1 MLSASPF
8 GDREPSAPILVS
20 RKRLVAC
27 LLLFLLGA
35 SVVRTAVLFSEDD
48 LVAKDVVFRTTEED
62 ADDEVAGEETDWTA
76 EPSGRARQGAR
87 STPRPGR
94 GRSKR
99 SSRSG
104 SRASTAASGVQI
116 GAVSRNLRARKVK
129 PNFSRASAGAA
140 AEAYPKVVAT
150 GPAVRDETGAF
161 IWVDSAGGG
170 NGILAS
176 SDRSIELDDLIEDP
190 ITESIDINDGYDY
203 EDDLDLYDYG
213 SLEEEPS
220 AAAGDPASAVQ
231 MGDRLGEPETE
242 DAWEEDDGDNLAGLE
257 DEEALGET
265 SAFYAGAR
273 ADDVDG
279 NVGEWKEAKEAPPR
293 REELP
298 PLEAG
303 DLLQKNILQVTGGE
317 ARI

>member
-161 IWVDSAGGG
+161 VWVDSAG

-203 EDDLDLYDYG
+203 EDDLDLYEYG

-231 MGDRLGEPETE
+231 MGDGLGEPETE

-265 SAFYAGAR
+265 SAGAG

-279 NVGEWKEAKEAPPR
+279 NVGEWEEAKEAPPR

>member
-1 MLSASPF
+1 M
-8 GDREPSAPILVS
+8 
-20 RKRLVAC
+20 AC

-176 SDRSIELDDLIEDP
+176 SDRYIDDLIEDP

-203 EDDLDLYDYG
+203 EDDLDLYEYG

-265 SAFYAGAR
+265 SAGAG

-279 NVGEWKEAKEAPPR
+279 NVGEWEEAKEAPPR

-317 ARI
+317 GARI

>member
-1 MLSASPF
+1 M
-8 GDREPSAPILVS
+8 
-20 RKRLVAC
+20 AC

-129 PNFSRASAGAA
+129 PNFFRASAGAA

-176 SDRSIELDDLIEDP
+176 SDRYIDDLIEDP

-203 EDDLDLYDYG
+203 EDDLDLYEYG

-265 SAFYAGAR
+265 SAGAG

-279 NVGEWKEAKEAPPR
+279 NVGEWEEAKEAPPR

-317 ARI
+317 GARI

>member
-1 MLSASPF
+1 M
-8 GDREPSAPILVS
+8 
-20 RKRLVAC
+20 AC

-176 SDRSIELDDLIEDP
+176 SDRYIDDLIEDP

-203 EDDLDLYDYG
+203 EDDLDLYEYG

-265 SAFYAGAR
+265 SAGAG

-279 NVGEWKEAKEAPPR
+279 NVGEWEEAKEAPPR

>member
-161 IWVDSAGGG
+161 VWVDSAGGG

-176 SDRSIELDDLIEDP
+176 SDRYIERDDLIEDP

-203 EDDLDLYDYG
+203 EDDLDLYEYG

-231 MGDRLGEPETE
+231 MGDGLGEPETE

-265 SAFYAGAR
+265 SAGAG

-279 NVGEWKEAKEAPPR
+279 NVGEWEEAKEAPPR

-317 ARI
+317 GARI

>member
-62 ADDEVAGEETDWTA
+62 ADDEVAGEQTDWTA

-129 PNFSRASAGAA
+129 PNFSRASTGAA

-161 IWVDSAGGG
+161 VWVDSAGGG

-176 SDRSIELDDLIEDP
+176 SDRYIERDDLIEDP

-203 EDDLDLYDYG
+203 EDDLDLYEYG

-231 MGDRLGEPETE
+231 MGDGLGEPETE

-265 SAFYAGAR
+265 SAGAG

-279 NVGEWKEAKEAPPR
+279 NVGEWEEAKEAPPR

-317 ARI
+317 GARI

>member
-1 MLSASPF
+1 M
-8 GDREPSAPILVS
+8 VS

-203 EDDLDLYDYG
+203 EDDLDLYEYG

-265 SAFYAGAR
+265 SAGAG

-279 NVGEWKEAKEAPPR
+279 NVGEWEEAKEAPPR

-317 ARI
+317 GARI

>member
-176 SDRSIELDDLIEDP
+176 SDRYIDDLIEDP

-203 EDDLDLYDYG
+203 EDDLDLYEYG

-265 SAFYAGAR
+265 SAGAG

-279 NVGEWKEAKEAPPR
+279 NVGEWEEAKEAPPR

-303 DLLQKNILQVTGGE
+303 DLLQKNILQVTGRE

>member
-1 MLSASPF
+1 M
-8 GDREPSAPILVS
+8 
-20 RKRLVAC
+20 AC

-129 PNFSRASAGAA
+129 PNFFRASAGAA

-176 SDRSIELDDLIEDP
+176 SDRYIDDLIEDP

-203 EDDLDLYDYG
+203 EDDLDLYEYG

-231 MGDRLGEPETE
+231 MGDGLGEPETE

-265 SAFYAGAR
+265 SAGAG

-279 NVGEWKEAKEAPPR
+279 NVGEWEEAKEAPPR

-317 ARI
+317 GARI

>member
-1 MLSASPF
+1 M
-8 GDREPSAPILVS
+8 
-20 RKRLVAC
+20 AC

-48 LVAKDVVFRTTEED
+48 LVAKDVVFRTTGED

-140 AEAYPKVVAT
+140 AEAFPKVVAT

-176 SDRSIELDDLIEDP
+176 SDRYIDDLIEDP

-203 EDDLDLYDYG
+203 EDDLDLYEYG

-265 SAFYAGAR
+265 SAGAG

-279 NVGEWKEAKEAPPR
+279 NVGEWEEAKEAPPR

>member
-1 MLSASPF
+1 M
-8 GDREPSAPILVS
+8 VS

-129 PNFSRASAGAA
+129 PNFFRASAGAA

-176 SDRSIELDDLIEDP
+176 SDRYIDDLIEDP
-190 ITESIDINDGYDY
+190 ITEPIDINDGYDY
-203 EDDLDLYDYG
+203 EDDLDLYEYG

-265 SAFYAGAR
+265 SAGAG

-279 NVGEWKEAKEAPPR
+279 NVGEWEEAKEAPPR

-317 ARI
+317 GARI

>member
-1 MLSASPF
+1 M
-8 GDREPSAPILVS
+8 VS

-176 SDRSIELDDLIEDP
+176 SDRYIDDLIEDP

-203 EDDLDLYDYG
+203 EDDLDLYEYG

-265 SAFYAGAR
+265 SAGAG

-279 NVGEWKEAKEAPPR
+279 NVGEWEEAKEAPPR

>member
-1 MLSASPF
+1 M
-8 GDREPSAPILVS
+8 VS

-176 SDRSIELDDLIEDP
+176 SDRYIDDLIEDP

-203 EDDLDLYDYG
+203 EDDLDLYEYG

-265 SAFYAGAR
+265 SAGAG

-279 NVGEWKEAKEAPPR
+279 NVGEWEEAKEAPPR

-317 ARI
+317 GARI

>member
-1 MLSASPF
+1 M
-8 GDREPSAPILVS
+8 
-20 RKRLVAC
+20 AC

-62 ADDEVAGEETDWTA
+62 ADDEVAGEQTDWTA

-161 IWVDSAGGG
+161 VWVDSAGGG

-176 SDRSIELDDLIEDP
+176 SDRYIERDDLIEDP

-203 EDDLDLYDYG
+203 EDDLDLYEYG

-231 MGDRLGEPETE
+231 MGDGLGEPETE

-265 SAFYAGAR
+265 SAGAS

-279 NVGEWKEAKEAPPR
+279 NVGEWEEAKEAPPR

-317 ARI
+317 GARI

>member
-62 ADDEVAGEETDWTA
+62 EDDEVAGEETDWTA

-203 EDDLDLYDYG
+203 EDDLDLYEYG

-265 SAFYAGAR
+265 SAGAG

-279 NVGEWKEAKEAPPR
+279 NVGEWEEAKEAPPR

-317 ARI
+317 GARI

>member
-1 MLSASPF
+1 M
-8 GDREPSAPILVS
+8 
-20 RKRLVAC
+20 AC

-129 PNFSRASAGAA
+129 PNFFRASAGAA

-176 SDRSIELDDLIEDP
+176 SDRYIERDDLIEDP

-203 EDDLDLYDYG
+203 EDDLDLYEYG

-231 MGDRLGEPETE
+231 MGDGLGEPETE

-265 SAFYAGAR
+265 SAGAG

-279 NVGEWKEAKEAPPR
+279 NVGEWEEAKEAPPR

-317 ARI
+317 GARI

>member
-1 MLSASPF
+1 M
-8 GDREPSAPILVS
+8 
-20 RKRLVAC
+20 AC

-129 PNFSRASAGAA
+129 PNFSRASTGAA

-161 IWVDSAGGG
+161 VWVDSAG

-203 EDDLDLYDYG
+203 EDDLDLYEYG

-231 MGDRLGEPETE
+231 MGDGLGEPETE

-265 SAFYAGAR
+265 SAGAG

-279 NVGEWKEAKEAPPR
+279 NVGEWEEAKEAPPR

-317 ARI
+317 GARI

>member
-1 MLSASPF
+1 M
-8 GDREPSAPILVS
+8 
-20 RKRLVAC
+20 
-27 LLLFLLGA
+27 
-35 SVVRTAVLFSEDD
+35 
-48 LVAKDVVFRTTEED
+48 
-62 ADDEVAGEETDWTA
+62 
-76 EPSGRARQGAR
+76 
-87 STPRPGR
+87 
-94 GRSKR
+94 
-99 SSRSG
+99 
-104 SRASTAASGVQI
+104 
-116 GAVSRNLRARKVK
+116 
-129 PNFSRASAGAA
+129 
-140 AEAYPKVVAT
+140 
-150 GPAVRDETGAF
+150 RDETGAF

-176 SDRSIELDDLIEDP
+176 SDRYIDDLIEDP

-203 EDDLDLYDYG
+203 EDDLDLYEYG

-265 SAFYAGAR
+265 SAGAG

-279 NVGEWKEAKEAPPR
+279 NVGEWEEAKEAPPR

>member
-1 MLSASPF
+1 M
-8 GDREPSAPILVS
+8 
-20 RKRLVAC
+20 AC

-203 EDDLDLYDYG
+203 EDDLDLYEYG

-265 SAFYAGAR
+265 SAGAG

-279 NVGEWKEAKEAPPR
+279 NVGEWEEAKEAPPR

-317 ARI
+317 GARI

>member
-1 MLSASPF
+1 M
-8 GDREPSAPILVS
+8 VS

-62 ADDEVAGEETDWTA
+62 ADDEVAGEQTDWTA

-176 SDRSIELDDLIEDP
+176 SDRYIERDDLIEDP

-203 EDDLDLYDYG
+203 EDDLDLYEYG

-231 MGDRLGEPETE
+231 MGDGLGEPETE

-265 SAFYAGAR
+265 SAGAG

-279 NVGEWKEAKEAPPR
+279 NVGEWEEAKEAPPR

-317 ARI
+317 GARI

>member
-62 ADDEVAGEETDWTA
+62 ADDEVAGEQTDWTA

-176 SDRSIELDDLIEDP
+176 SDRYIDDLIEDP

-203 EDDLDLYDYG
+203 EDDLDLYEYG

-265 SAFYAGAR
+265 SAGAG

-279 NVGEWKEAKEAPPR
+279 NVGEWEEAKEAPPR

-317 ARI
+317 GARI

>member
-176 SDRSIELDDLIEDP
+176 SDRYIDDLIEDP

-203 EDDLDLYDYG
+203 EDDLDLYEYG

-265 SAFYAGAR
+265 SAGAG

-279 NVGEWKEAKEAPPR
+279 NVGEWEEAKEAPPR

-317 ARI
+317 GARI

>member
-129 PNFSRASAGAA
+129 PNFFRASAGAA

-176 SDRSIELDDLIEDP
+176 SDRYIDDLIEDP

-203 EDDLDLYDYG
+203 EDDLDLYEYG

-265 SAFYAGAR
+265 SAGAG

-279 NVGEWKEAKEAPPR
+279 NVGEWEEAKEAPPR

-317 ARI
+317 GARI

>member
-1 MLSASPF
+1 M
-8 GDREPSAPILVS
+8 
-20 RKRLVAC
+20 AC

-140 AEAYPKVVAT
+140 AEAFPKVVAT

-203 EDDLDLYDYG
+203 EDDLDLYEYG

-265 SAFYAGAR
+265 SAGAG

-279 NVGEWKEAKEAPPR
+279 NVGEWEEAKEAPPR

-317 ARI
+317 GARI

>member
-161 IWVDSAGGG
+161 VWVDSAG

-203 EDDLDLYDYG
+203 EDDLDLYEYG

-231 MGDRLGEPETE
+231 MGDGLGEPETE

-265 SAFYAGAR
+265 SAGAG

-279 NVGEWKEAKEAPPR
+279 NVGEWEEAKEAPPR

-317 ARI
+317 GARI

>member
-176 SDRSIELDDLIEDP
+176 SDRSIELDDLVEDP

-203 EDDLDLYDYG
+203 EDDLDLYEYG

-231 MGDRLGEPETE
+231 MGDGLGEPETE

-265 SAFYAGAR
+265 SAGAG

-279 NVGEWKEAKEAPPR
+279 NVGEWEEAKEAPPR

-317 ARI
+317 GARI

>member
-176 SDRSIELDDLIEDP
+176 SDRYIERDDLIEDP

-203 EDDLDLYDYG
+203 EDDLDLYEYG

-231 MGDRLGEPETE
+231 MGDGLGEPETE

-265 SAFYAGAR
+265 SAGAG

-279 NVGEWKEAKEAPPR
+279 NVGEWEEAKEAPPR

-317 ARI
+317 GARI

>member
-1 MLSASPF
+1 M
-8 GDREPSAPILVS
+8 
-20 RKRLVAC
+20 AC

-176 SDRSIELDDLIEDP
+176 SDRYIERDDLIEDP

-203 EDDLDLYDYG
+203 EDDLDLYEYG

-265 SAFYAGAR
+265 SAGAG

-279 NVGEWKEAKEAPPR
+279 NVGEWEEAKEAPPR

-317 ARI
+317 GARI

>member
-1 MLSASPF
+1 M
-8 GDREPSAPILVS
+8 
-20 RKRLVAC
+20 AC

-203 EDDLDLYDYG
+203 EDDLDLYEYG

-231 MGDRLGEPETE
+231 MGDGLGEPETE

-265 SAFYAGAR
+265 SAGAG

-279 NVGEWKEAKEAPPR
+279 NVGEWEEAKEAPPR

>member
-1 MLSASPF
+1 M
-8 GDREPSAPILVS
+8 
-20 RKRLVAC
+20 AC

-62 ADDEVAGEETDWTA
+62 EDDEVAGEETDWTA

-203 EDDLDLYDYG
+203 EDDLDLYEYG

-265 SAFYAGAR
+265 SAGAG

-279 NVGEWKEAKEAPPR
+279 NVGEWEEAKEAPPR

-303 DLLQKNILQVTGGE
+303 DLLQKNILQVTGRE

>member
-1 MLSASPF
+1 M
-8 GDREPSAPILVS
+8 
-20 RKRLVAC
+20 AC

-161 IWVDSAGGG
+161 VWVDSAG

-203 EDDLDLYDYG
+203 EDDLDLYEYG

-231 MGDRLGEPETE
+231 MGDGLGEPETE

-265 SAFYAGAR
+265 SAGAG

-279 NVGEWKEAKEAPPR
+279 NVGEWEEAKEAPPR

-317 ARI
+317 GARI

>member
-1 MLSASPF
+1 M
-8 GDREPSAPILVS
+8 
-20 RKRLVAC
+20 AC

-140 AEAYPKVVAT
+140 AEAFPKVVAT

-176 SDRSIELDDLIEDP
+176 SDRYIDDLIEDP

-203 EDDLDLYDYG
+203 EDDLDLYEYG

-265 SAFYAGAR
+265 SAGAG

-279 NVGEWKEAKEAPPR
+279 NVGEWEEAKEAPPR

-317 ARI
+317 GARI

>member
-62 ADDEVAGEETDWTA
+62 VDYEVAGEETDWTA

-203 EDDLDLYDYG
+203 EDDLDLYEYG

-265 SAFYAGAR
+265 SAGAG

-279 NVGEWKEAKEAPPR
+279 NVGEWEEAKEAPPR

>member
-1 MLSASPF
+1 M
-8 GDREPSAPILVS
+8 VS

-176 SDRSIELDDLIEDP
+176 SDRYIERDDLIEDP

-203 EDDLDLYDYG
+203 EDDLDLYEYG

-265 SAFYAGAR
+265 SAGAG

-279 NVGEWKEAKEAPPR
+279 NVGEWEEAKEAPPR

-317 ARI
+317 GARI

>member
-1 MLSASPF
+1 M
-8 GDREPSAPILVS
+8 
-20 RKRLVAC
+20 AC

-176 SDRSIELDDLIEDP
+176 SDRSIELDDLVEDP

-203 EDDLDLYDYG
+203 EDDLDLYEYG

-231 MGDRLGEPETE
+231 MGDGLGEPETE

-265 SAFYAGAR
+265 SAGAG

-279 NVGEWKEAKEAPPR
+279 NVGEWEEAKEAPPR

>member
-140 AEAYPKVVAT
+140 AEAFPKVVAT

-176 SDRSIELDDLIEDP
+176 SDRYIDDLIEDP

-203 EDDLDLYDYG
+203 EDDLDLYEYG

-265 SAFYAGAR
+265 SAGAG

-279 NVGEWKEAKEAPPR
+279 NVGEWEEAKEAPPR

-303 DLLQKNILQVTGGE
+303 DLLQKNILQVTGRE

>member
-1 MLSASPF
+1 M
-8 GDREPSAPILVS
+8 VS

-161 IWVDSAGGG
+161 VWVDSAGGG

-176 SDRSIELDDLIEDP
+176 SDRYIERDDLIEDP

-203 EDDLDLYDYG
+203 EDDLDLYEYG

-231 MGDRLGEPETE
+231 MGDGLGEPETE

-265 SAFYAGAR
+265 SAGAG

-279 NVGEWKEAKEAPPR
+279 NVGEWEEAKEAPPR

-317 ARI
+317 GARI

>member
-1 MLSASPF
+1 M
-8 GDREPSAPILVS
+8 
-20 RKRLVAC
+20 AC

-62 ADDEVAGEETDWTA
+62 ADDEVAGEQTDWTA

-129 PNFSRASAGAA
+129 PNFSRASTGAA

-161 IWVDSAGGG
+161 IWVDSAG

-203 EDDLDLYDYG
+203 EDDLDLYEYG

-231 MGDRLGEPETE
+231 MGDGLGEPETE

-265 SAFYAGAR
+265 SAGAG

-279 NVGEWKEAKEAPPR
+279 NVGEWEEAKEAPPR

-317 ARI
+317 GARI

>member
-1 MLSASPF
+1 M
-8 GDREPSAPILVS
+8 
-20 RKRLVAC
+20 AC

-35 SVVRTAVLFSEDD
+35 SVVHTAVLFSEDD

-203 EDDLDLYDYG
+203 EDDLL
-213 SLEEEPS
+213 
-220 AAAGDPASAVQ
+220 
-231 MGDRLGEPETE
+231 
-242 DAWEEDDGDNLAGLE
+242 
-257 DEEALGET
+257 
-265 SAFYAGAR
+265 
-273 ADDVDG
+273 
-279 NVGEWKEAKEAPPR
+279 
-293 REELP
+293 
-298 PLEAG
+298 
-303 DLLQKNILQVTGGE
+303 
-317 ARI
+317 

>member
-1 MLSASPF
+1 M
-8 GDREPSAPILVS
+8 
-20 RKRLVAC
+20 AC

-140 AEAYPKVVAT
+140 AEAFPKVVAT

-176 SDRSIELDDLIEDP
+176 SDRYIDDLIEDP

-203 EDDLDLYDYG
+203 EDDLDLYEYG

-265 SAFYAGAR
+265 SAGAG

-279 NVGEWKEAKEAPPR
+279 NVGEWEEAKEAPPR